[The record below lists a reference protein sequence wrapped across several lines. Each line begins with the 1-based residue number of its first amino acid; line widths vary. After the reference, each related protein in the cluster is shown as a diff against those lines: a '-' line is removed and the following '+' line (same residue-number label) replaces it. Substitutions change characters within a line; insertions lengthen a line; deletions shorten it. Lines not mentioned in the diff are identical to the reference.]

1 MIQKVVNGILIR
13 MKTHSSSPISEIL
26 KQSFLIW
33 QRSIP
38 LVYVQVLFG
47 FIASM
52 LLINL
57 KDSLVR
63 PEYLFYIFSILMGLI
78 FCAFTA
84 GLYQMTSSVCRYFL
98 EKNISKDSFLPSYK
112 MKNKQG
118 PSFFQDFL
126 GGIGQHFIP
135 VSIGMLLQALFVVVL
150 SFCLLPVGQKAML
163 AIKPILPQLIGHS
176 GDFAYNQ
183 KMFQTLAPAQ
193 LQSLQDLVL
202 GVLVAIAMYALF
214 WILTCLWP
222 VMLLWYS
229 KNPLKAYGLSIRQF
243 FRDPLCLGAIIL
255 LYCVL
260 SVIFVV
266 FSSTDILFME
276 VLSKLLM
283 VFLNIGFHI
292 SLFVYAWHVMGKP
305 TRSLDEEVQPSTQ
318 NTPPSLQE

>member
-1 MIQKVVNGILIR
+1 

-47 FIASM
+47 FIVSM

-63 PEYLFYIFSILMGLI
+63 PEYLFYIFSILVGLI

-98 EKNISKDSFLPSYK
+98 GENTAKDSFMPSYK
-112 MKNKQG
+112 MKQG

-126 GGIGQHFIP
+126 GGIGQHFLP
-135 VSIGMLLQALFVVVL
+135 VAIGMFLQILFAFLLSLGLMPLTQKALAVMQP
-150 SFCLLPVGQKAML
+150 LLPK
-163 AIKPILPQLIGHS
+163 LIGHS
-176 GDFAYNQ
+176 QDFAHNQ
-183 KMFQTLAPAQ
+183 KLISSLTVAQ
-193 LQSLQDLVL
+193 QQSLRDFFL
-202 GVLVAIAMYALF
+202 GIIVSIALYALF
-214 WILTCLWP
+214 WVLTCLWP

-243 FRDPLCLGAIIL
+243 VRDPLRLGALIFI
-255 LYCVL
+255 YAFL
-260 SVIFVV
+260 SVVLFV
-266 FSSTDILFME
+266 FSRTDML
-276 VLSKLLM
+276 VLEMLSELLM
-283 VFLNIGFHI
+283 VFLNIGFQI
-292 SLFVYAWHVMGKP
+292 SLFVYAWHAMGKP
-305 TRSLDEEVQPSTQ
+305 TRSLDEDVVLNTQ
-318 NTPPSLQE
+318 NTPPSAQD

>member
-1 MIQKVVNGILIR
+1 MIHTTVNGILIR

-47 FIASM
+47 FVASL

-57 KDSLVR
+57 NDSLIR
-63 PEYLFYIFSILMGLI
+63 PEYLLYIFGILMGLL

-84 GLYQMTSSVCRYFL
+84 GLYQMTSSACRYFL
-98 EKNISKDSFLPSYK
+98 EKNTPKDSFLPSYK
-112 MKNKQG
+112 MSMSQG

-126 GGIGQHFIP
+126 SGIGQHFIT
-135 VSIGMLLQALFVVVL
+135 VSIGMLLQVLFVFLL
-150 SFCLLPVGQKAML
+150 SLCLLPITQKAML
-163 AIKPILPQLIGHS
+163 AIKPILPKLIEHS
-176 GDFAYNQ
+176 GSFVHNQ
-183 KMFQTLAPAQ
+183 KLLQTLAPAQ

-202 GVLVAIAMYALF
+202 GVLVAIALYALF
-214 WILTCLWP
+214 WVLTCLWP

-243 FRDPLCLGAIIL
+243 FRDPIRLGAIVL
-255 LYCVL
+255 LYTIL
-260 SVIFVV
+260 SVVFVV
-266 FSSTDILFME
+266 FSSTGVLFIE

-292 SLFVYAWHVMGKP
+292 SLFVYAWHSLGRP
-305 TRSLDEEVQPSTQ
+305 TRSLDEEVQLSAQ
-318 NTPPSLQE
+318 DTPPA